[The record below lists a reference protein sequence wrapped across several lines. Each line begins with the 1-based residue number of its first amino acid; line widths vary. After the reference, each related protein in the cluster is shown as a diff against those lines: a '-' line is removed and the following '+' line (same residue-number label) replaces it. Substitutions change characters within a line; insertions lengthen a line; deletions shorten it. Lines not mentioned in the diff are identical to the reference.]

1 MRNQASQSRVF
12 FIDYI
17 ENQSLVLDVKN
28 INLFHCV
35 DCPVLQLTSRNPQGL
50 ITKNSVKMSKKVSA
64 ASHII
69 CHHIR
74 YWNFSIWSLRR
85 SIYYIYRLRIKFCS
99 FEICMKQ
106 NNFVKYKNRRIEKLC
121 KLLSAC

>member
-1 MRNQASQSRVF
+1 MRNQASQSTRVF

-17 ENQSLVLDVKN
+17 ENQSLVLDVKK
-28 INLFHCV
+28 ISFSYCV
-35 DCPVLQLTSRNPQGL
+35 GYPVLQLTSRNPQGL

-64 ASHII
+64 ASNII

-85 SIYYIYRLRIKFCS
+85 SIYYI
-99 FEICMKQ
+99 
-106 NNFVKYKNRRIEKLC
+106 
-121 KLLSAC
+121 